1 MSITRYVSYVS
12 MCLQNTHLK
21 MEHTN
26 CLFPIFVKM
35 EQFRVLIVGGGA
47 VGLEKLT
54 AILRNSPETPITLV
68 APEILEEIQNYAA
81 AFPKVIL
88 KDKNFELSDLNE
100 QNFVIAA
107 TDDKILNTEI
117 KKAASQKRILTN
129 VADTPDEC
137 DFYLASIVQKGD
149 LKIAISTNGKSPT
162 IAKRLKE
169 VLNAVLPTELD
180 AILQDMTAIRQRLQG
195 NFAEK
200 VKTLNKITKIL
211 AHRP

>member
-1 MSITRYVSYVS
+1 MSPMYLCVRK
-12 MCLQNTHLK
+12 NTPLK

-26 CLFPIFVKM
+26 RLFPIFVKM

-54 AILRNSPETPITLV
+54 AILRNSPATPITLV
-68 APEILEEIQNYAA
+68 APEILDEIQNYVLT
-81 AFPKVIL
+81 FPKVIL
-88 KDKNFELSDLNE
+88 KEKIFELSDLNE

-117 KKAASQKRILTN
+117 KKAASLKGILTN

-211 AHRP
+211 VHRT

>member
-1 MSITRYVSYVS
+1 
-12 MCLQNTHLK
+12 
-21 MEHTN
+21 MEHAN
-26 CLFPIFVKM
+26 RLFPIFVKM

-47 VGLEKLT
+47 VGLEKMT
-54 AILRNSPETPITLV
+54 AILRNSPATPITLV
-68 APEILEEIQNYAA
+68 APVILEEIQNYALS
-81 AFPKVIL
+81 FPKVIL
-88 KDKNFELSDLNE
+88 KEKNFELSDLNE

-117 KKAASQKRILTN
+117 KKAATQKGILTN
-129 VADTPDEC
+129 VADTPEEC

-211 AHRP
+211 VHRP

>member
-1 MSITRYVSYVS
+1 
-12 MCLQNTHLK
+12 

-26 CLFPIFVKM
+26 RLFPIFVKM
-35 EQFRVLIVGGGA
+35 EQFQVLIVGGGA

-68 APEILEEIQNYAA
+68 APDILEAVQKYVL
-81 AFPKVIL
+81 AFPRVVL
-88 KDKNFELSDLNE
+88 KEKNFELSDLNE

-117 KKAASQKRILTN
+117 KKAATHKGILTN

>member
-1 MSITRYVSYVS
+1 
-12 MCLQNTHLK
+12 

-26 CLFPIFVKM
+26 RLFPIFVKM

-47 VGLEKLT
+47 VGLEKMT
-54 AILRNSPETPITLV
+54 AILRNSPATAITLV
-68 APEILEEIQNYAA
+68 APEILEEIQNHALS
-81 AFPKVIL
+81 FPQVIL
-88 KDKNFELSDLNE
+88 KEKNFELSDLNE

-107 TDDKILNTEI
+107 TDDKMLNTEI
-117 KKAASQKRILTN
+117 KKAATQKGILTN
-129 VADTPDEC
+129 VADTPEEC

-211 AHRP
+211 VHRA

>member
-1 MSITRYVSYVS
+1 
-12 MCLQNTHLK
+12 
-21 MEHTN
+21 
-26 CLFPIFVKM
+26 M

-47 VGLEKLT
+47 VGLEKMT
-54 AILRNSPETPITLV
+54 ALLRNSPATPITLV
-68 APEILEEIQNYAA
+68 APSILEEIQNYALS
-81 AFPKVIL
+81 FPKVIL
-88 KDKNFELSDLNE
+88 KEKNFELSDLNE

-117 KKAASQKRILTN
+117 KKAATQKGILTN
-129 VADTPDEC
+129 VADTPEEC

-211 AHRP
+211 VHRP

>member
-1 MSITRYVSYVS
+1 
-12 MCLQNTHLK
+12 

-26 CLFPIFVKM
+26 LLFPIFVKM

-47 VGLEKLT
+47 VGLEKMT
-54 AILRNSPETPITLV
+54 AILRNSPATAITLV
-68 APEILEEIQNYAA
+68 APEILEDIQNYAIS
-81 AFPKVIL
+81 FPKVIL
-88 KDKNFELSDLNE
+88 KEKNFELSDLNE

-107 TDDKILNTEI
+107 TDDKMLNTEI
-117 KKAASQKRILTN
+117 KKAATQKGILTN
-129 VADTPDEC
+129 VADTPEEC

-211 AHRP
+211 VHRA

>member
-1 MSITRYVSYVS
+1 MWN
-12 MCLQNTHLK
+12 NTILVEISHLR

-26 CLFPIFVKM
+26 RLFPIFVKM

-54 AILRNSPETPITLV
+54 AILRNSPATPITLV
-68 APEILEEIQNYAA
+68 APDILAEIQNYVI

-88 KDKNFELSDLNE
+88 KEKDFELSDLNE

-117 KKAASQKRILTN
+117 KKAAAQKGILTN

>member
-1 MSITRYVSYVS
+1 
-12 MCLQNTHLK
+12 

-26 CLFPIFVKM
+26 RLFPIFVKM

-54 AILRNSPETPITLV
+54 AILRNSPATPITLV
-68 APEILEEIQNYAA
+68 APDILAEIQNYVI

-88 KDKNFELSDLNE
+88 KEKDFELSDLNE

-117 KKAASQKRILTN
+117 KKAAAQKGILTN

>member
-1 MSITRYVSYVS
+1 MVKFSP
-12 MCLQNTHLK
+12 LK

-54 AILRNSPETPITLV
+54 AILRNSPATPLTLV
-68 APEILEEIQNYAA
+68 APEILEEIQNYALS
-81 AFPKVIL
+81 FPKVVL
-88 KDKNFELSDLNE
+88 KAKNFELSDLNE

-117 KKAASQKRILTN
+117 KKAATQKGILTN

-211 AHRP
+211 VHRP

>member
-1 MSITRYVSYVS
+1 MSPMSLCVRK
-12 MCLQNTHLK
+12 NTLLK
-21 MEHTN
+21 MEQTN
-26 CLFPIFVKM
+26 RLFPIFVKM

-54 AILRNSPETPITLV
+54 AILRNSPATPITLV
-68 APEILEEIQNYAA
+68 APEILEEIQNYVLS
-81 AFPKVIL
+81 FPKLIL
-88 KDKNFELSDLNE
+88 KEKNFELSDLNE

-107 TDDKILNTEI
+107 TDDKVLNTEI
-117 KKAASQKRILTN
+117 KKAASQKGILTN

-211 AHRP
+211 VHRP

>member
-1 MSITRYVSYVS
+1 
-12 MCLQNTHLK
+12 
-21 MEHTN
+21 MEHSN
-26 CLFPIFVKM
+26 RLFPIFVKM

-47 VGLEKLT
+47 VGLEKMT
-54 AILRNSPETPITLV
+54 ALLRNSPATPITLV
-68 APEILEEIQNYAA
+68 APSILEEIQNYALS
-81 AFPKVIL
+81 FPKVIL
-88 KDKNFELSDLNE
+88 KEKNFELSDLNE

-117 KKAASQKRILTN
+117 KKAATQKGILTN
-129 VADTPDEC
+129 VADTPEEC

-211 AHRP
+211 VHRP